1 MLDPRET
8 ERRNPRTASIDLA
21 SPLEIVDMIN
31 AEDRRVPDAV
41 ATQREQIARAIELA
55 EATFRSGGRL
65 FYVGAGTSG
74 RLGVLDASEC
84 PPTFGTKPEMVQ
96 GIIAGGLPAL
106 TRSQEGAED
115 VVGNGARAIDEHGVG
130 EKDFVI
136 GIAAS
141 GTTPYVRAA
150 LERATYELCE
160 DLKNDNV
167 RYAEIRYGPWLHV
180 QQGLSLTDVIRAV
193 LSGWNAGRKA
203 FGLEGGIIVTA
214 LRDMPPAQNLSLAQV
229 AGRFVSEGVI
239 GFDLAG
245 DEAGHPP
252 ILHEDAFRMARS
264 LGLNLTIHAGEAA
277 GPESVRQAISMG
289 ARRLGHGVRA
299 QEDPDVLAMIREQG
313 IQLDM
318 APTSNAQTKA
328 VPRLQDHPLKRFHES
343 GIRVTISTDS
353 PTVSAVTMSHELEL
367 AVRVLGCSR
376 AQVWAMNLRAL
387 EGGFADEVTRARLR
401 HQFAEAANPR

>member
-1 MLDPRET
+1 MDDAAYFHALPKAELHLHLDGALR
-8 ERRNPRTASIDLA
+8 PRTVL
-21 SPLEIVDMIN
+21 
-31 AEDRRVPDAV
+31 
-41 ATQREQIARAIELA
+41 ELA
-55 EATFRSGGRL
+55 KEGG
-65 FYVGAGTSG
+65 V
-74 RLGVLDASEC
+74 
-84 PPTFGTKPEMVQ
+84 PTPT
-96 GIIAGGLPAL
+96 A
-106 TRSQEGAED
+106 D
-115 VVGNGARAIDEHGVG
+115 VEKL
-130 EKDFVI
+130 KDFLEANEKTASLVEYI
-136 GIAAS
+136 EYFQLPIAVLQS
-141 GTTPYVRAA
+141 VPA

-160 DLKNDNV
+160 DLHKDNV
-167 RYAEIRYGPWLHV
+167 RYAEIRYGPWLHT
-180 QQGLSLTDVIRAV
+180 QQGLSLTDVIRGV
-193 LSGWNAGRKA
+193 LSGWVAGRKA

-229 AGRFVSEGVI
+229 AGRFVSEGVV

-299 QEDPDVLAMIREQG
+299 QEDPEVLATIREQG

-328 VPRLQDHPLKRFHES
+328 VRRLQDHPLKRFYQS
-343 GIRVTISTDS
+343 GIKVTISTDS
-353 PTVSAVTMSHELEL
+353 PTVSSVTQSQELET

-376 AQVWAMNLRAL
+376 EQVRAINLQAL
-387 EGGFADEVTRARLR
+387 DGGFADEVTRARLR
-401 HQFAEAANPR
+401 REFVDAEVRI

>member
-1 MLDPRET
+1 MDDAAYFHALPKAELHLHLDGALR
-8 ERRNPRTASIDLA
+8 PRTVL
-21 SPLEIVDMIN
+21 
-31 AEDRRVPDAV
+31 
-41 ATQREQIARAIELA
+41 ELA
-55 EATFRSGGRL
+55 KEGGVAIPTTDVEKLKDFLEATDTTASLVEYIEYFQL
-65 FYVGAGTSG
+65 PIA
-74 RLGVLDASEC
+74 VLQSV
-84 PPTFGTKPEMVQ
+84 P
-96 GIIAGGLPAL
+96 
-106 TRSQEGAED
+106 
-115 VVGNGARAIDEHGVG
+115 
-130 EKDFVI
+130 
-136 GIAAS
+136 
-141 GTTPYVRAA
+141 A

-160 DLKNDNV
+160 DLNKDNV
-167 RYAEIRYGPWLHV
+167 RYAEIRYGPWLHTE
-180 QQGLSLTDVIRAV
+180 QGLSLTDVIRGV
-193 LSGWNAGRKA
+193 LSGWAAGRKA

-299 QEDPDVLAMIREQG
+299 QEDAEVLATIREQG

-328 VPRLQDHPLKRFHES
+328 VRRLEDHPLKRFYES
-343 GIRVTISTDS
+343 GIKVTISTDS
-353 PTVSAVTMSHELEL
+353 PTVSSVTQSQELET

-376 AQVWAMNLRAL
+376 EQVRAMNLQAL
-387 EGGFADEVTRARLR
+387 DGGFADEVTLARLR
-401 HQFAEAANPR
+401 REFVDAEART

>member
-1 MLDPRET
+1 LPI
-8 ERRNPRTASIDLA
+8 AVLQS
-21 SPLEIVDMIN
+21 
-31 AEDRRVPDAV
+31 VP
-41 ATQREQIARAIELA
+41 
-55 EATFRSGGRL
+55 
-65 FYVGAGTSG
+65 
-74 RLGVLDASEC
+74 
-84 PPTFGTKPEMVQ
+84 
-96 GIIAGGLPAL
+96 
-106 TRSQEGAED
+106 
-115 VVGNGARAIDEHGVG
+115 
-130 EKDFVI
+130 
-136 GIAAS
+136 
-141 GTTPYVRAA
+141 A

-160 DLKNDNV
+160 DLSKDNV
-167 RYAEIRYGPWLHV
+167 RYAEIRYGPWLHT

-193 LSGWNAGRKA
+193 LNGWSAGRKA
-203 FGLEGGIIVTA
+203 FGVEGGIIVTA

-277 GPESVRQAISMG
+277 GPESVRQAIAMG

-299 QEDPDVLAMIREQG
+299 QEDLEVLATIREQG

-328 VPRLQDHPLKRFHES
+328 VSRLEDHPLRRFYES
-343 GIRVTISTDS
+343 GIKVTISTDS
-353 PTVSAVTMSHELEL
+353 PTVSSVSMTHELEI

-376 AQVWAMNLRAL
+376 EQVLAMNLQAL
-387 EGGFADEVTRARLR
+387 DGGFADEVTRTRLR
-401 HQFAEAANPR
+401 REFVEAQARS

>member
-1 MLDPRET
+1 MDDAAYFHAIPKAELHLHLDGALRPRTVLELAKNGGVALPT
-8 ERRNPRTASIDLA
+8 TDVEKLKDFLEATDRTASLVEYIEYFQLPIA
-21 SPLEIVDMIN
+21 VLQT
-31 AEDRRVPDAV
+31 VP
-41 ATQREQIARAIELA
+41 
-55 EATFRSGGRL
+55 
-65 FYVGAGTSG
+65 
-74 RLGVLDASEC
+74 
-84 PPTFGTKPEMVQ
+84 
-96 GIIAGGLPAL
+96 
-106 TRSQEGAED
+106 
-115 VVGNGARAIDEHGVG
+115 
-130 EKDFVI
+130 
-136 GIAAS
+136 
-141 GTTPYVRAA
+141 A

-167 RYAEIRYGPWLHV
+167 RYAEIRYGPWLHT

-193 LSGWNAGRKA
+193 LTGWASGRKA
-203 FGLEGGIIVTA
+203 FGLVGGVIVTA

-299 QEDPDVLAMIREQG
+299 QEDADIMATIRELG

-328 VPRLQDHPLKRFHES
+328 VRRLQDHPLRRFFES
-343 GIRVTISTDS
+343 GIKVTISTDS
-353 PTVSAVTMSHELEL
+353 PTVSNVTMTQEFQT

-376 AQVWAMNLRAL
+376 EQVQAMNLQAL
-387 EGGFADEVTRARLR
+387 DGGFADEVTRARLR
-401 HQFAEAANPR
+401 RDFVDAEARQRSKS